1 MIGGVTVVRCSRDD
15 AMFFTSDAEKEGI
28 NEGLGSLLSF
38 SPYLTFSLERATYGV
53 RLFEK
58 IASLQLSHSVVLS
71 LTAANLRCDPVI
83 CAGDWKEKLASIL
96 LEPFVAHFK
105 YAKDQVSKGG
115 VNGLDEYS
123 NKSAASGYKGWSSTC
138 PRNKKGSASK
148 RAMLGL

>member
-38 SPYLTFSLERATYGV
+38 SPYLTFSLERATYG
-53 RLFEK
+53 

-123 NKSAASGYKGWSSTC
+123 NKSAASGYKSEDNTINAAHEDDS
-138 PRNKKGSASK
+138 
-148 RAMLGL
+148 M